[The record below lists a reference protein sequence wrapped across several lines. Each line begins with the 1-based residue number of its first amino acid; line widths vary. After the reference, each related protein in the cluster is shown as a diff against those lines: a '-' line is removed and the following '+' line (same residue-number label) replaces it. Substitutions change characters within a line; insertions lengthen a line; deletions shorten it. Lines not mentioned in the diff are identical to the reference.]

1 MVPTSPNRHDSECRA
16 ARRIRWITGFWGGA
30 CVTLALQAAG
40 GPPTFYLI
48 EPFLKRAVLV
58 HFDTEPNR
66 RYDLEFS
73 TNALSAPPGTWRSV
87 YTVDALPFDDHFIV
101 YHETTNGPVGFF
113 RLVATP

>member
-1 MVPTSPNRHDSECRA
+1 MSPSNPPTIAGQRPARHGQN
-16 ARRIRWITGFWGGA
+16 WLVGA
-30 CVTLALQAAG
+30 SALVWTALGVQAG

-48 EPFLKRAVLV
+48 EPFLKKAVLV
-58 HFDTEPNR
+58 HFDTEANR

-87 YTVDALPFDDHFIV
+87 YTVQPLPFQDHFIV
-101 YHETTNGPVGFF
+101 YHETTNGPVGCF